1 MRLHDDEL
9 VSTPDLVHRLV
20 AAQLPRWSGLP
31 VRPGP
36 AGGTDH
42 HLFRLGDDLL
52 VRMPKI
58 AWAQDQA
65 LADARWLPHL
75 AAHLP
80 VEIPAPVAVGEPG
93 EGFPYRW
100 SVVPW
105 LEGEPASPE
114 GLDARGARDLGELVA
129 ALRTVPTAGGPVKE
143 GTSRGVPLAHLDDDV
158 RAAIR
163 ASGTRIDGPAVTRVW
178 DAALAARPAAEAS
191 WLHGDLLPGN
201 LLTRAGRLTGV
212 IDWGAMGVGDPAADL
227 IPAWGLPLADGERAD
242 FRATATAGLADP
254 DDAWQRGRGWM
265 LVQAVIALPY
275 YWDRWPAFA
284 RAGQARIA
292 TVLAD

>member
-1 MRLHDDEL
+1 MRLHDDEF
-9 VSTPDLVHRLV
+9 VSTPALVRRLV
-20 AAQLPRWSGLP
+20 AAQQPRWAGLT

-36 AGGTDH
+36 QGGTDH

-58 AWAQDQA
+58 AWAQDHA

-75 AAHLP
+75 AAHLR
-80 VEIPAPVAVGEPG
+80 VEIPAPLAVGEPG

-105 LEGEPASPE
+105 LEGEPPAT
-114 GLDARGARDLGELVA
+114 GALGADATRDLGEVVA
-129 ALRTVPTAGGPVKE
+129 ALRAVPTDGGPVKE
-143 GTSRGVPLAHLDDDV
+143 GTSRGVPLSRLDDDV
-158 RAAIR
+158 RAAIT
-163 ASGTRIDGPAVTRVW
+163 AAGNRIDGPAVTKVW
-178 DAALAARPAAEAS
+178 EQALDARPAAEQT

-201 LLTRAGRLTGV
+201 LLVRGGRLTGV

-227 IPAWGLPLADGERAD
+227 VPAWGLPLAAAERAD

-284 RAGQARIA
+284 RASQARIVE
-292 TVLAD
+292 VLAD